1 MIVLYTF
8 ISEEKHQDLLD
19 RYLSDF
25 PEDFRLDIL
34 KYRRWQD
41 AQLSLLGRVL
51 LKHGLRS
58 HYRIDVADVRR
69 SADHKPYLKG
79 QNLHFNISHSKDLVV
94 CAIAEFPLG
103 IDVEF
108 IDKKISYLDFQFQM
122 TMNEFSKI
130 DRSEDQIRDFF
141 GYWTQKESVMKAH
154 GGGMMIPLDSF
165 EIVNNECV
173 IDGKKYFTKDIFIDE
188 NYQSCIASDHIN
200 FKNEDPL
207 FFIFPI

>member
-8 ISEEKHQDLLD
+8 ISEEKHRDLLD
-19 RYLSDF
+19 RYLSGF

-51 LKHGLRS
+51 LQHGLRT
-58 HYRIDVADVRR
+58 HYNISGIDIGRT
-69 SADHKPYLKG
+69 ADHKPYLKG
-79 QNLHFNISHSKDLVV
+79 HHLHFNISHSKDLVV

-108 IDKKISYLDFQFQM
+108 MDRQINYLDFQFQM

-130 DRSEDQIRDFF
+130 DRSEDRIRDFF
-141 GYWTQKESVMKAH
+141 SYWTQKESVIKAH

-165 EIVNNECV
+165 EIVNNECI
-173 IDGKKYFTKDIFIDE
+173 IDGKKYFTKDVFIDE
-188 NYQSCIASDHIN
+188 NYRSYIASDHVN
-200 FKNEDPL
+200 FKNEDPV
-207 FFIFPI
+207 FFYFSI